1 MPSDMTPI
9 LIADILAVRIV
20 IISIGRTTID
30 ALYLMW
36 LKWQSCAVTPTRR
49 ARRALPKLT

>member
-1 MPSDMTPI
+1 MPLDMTPI
-9 LIADILAVRIV
+9 MIADILAVRIV
-20 IISIGRTTID
+20 IISIGRTTVD